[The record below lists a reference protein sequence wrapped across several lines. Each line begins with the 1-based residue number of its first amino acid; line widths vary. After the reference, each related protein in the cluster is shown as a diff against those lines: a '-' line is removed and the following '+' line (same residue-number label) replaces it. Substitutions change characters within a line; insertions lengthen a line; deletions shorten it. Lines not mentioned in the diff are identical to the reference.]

1 MPVRLRPSAID
12 IDRANIMMD
21 YLPIAVFSILA
32 CVIGVLPVALARF
45 VSDHQPTKAKRAPF
59 ECGFPS
65 EGDMRVPFDI
75 RYYLVAILFI
85 LFDLETAFLFP
96 WAVSI
101 QKTQWWGFG
110 IMMFFLVILTVG
122 FVFEWKKDALE
133 WK

>member
-1 MPVRLRPSAID
+1 
-12 IDRANIMMD
+12 MME
-21 YLPIAVFSILA
+21 YVPIFVFAALSV
-32 CVIGVLPVALARF
+32 VIGVVPVALARL
-45 VSDHQPTKAKRAPF
+45 VAPHSPSAAKKAAF

-65 EGDMRVPFDI
+65 EGDMRVPFDV

-96 WAVSI
+96 WAVTIHS
-101 QKTQWWGFG
+101 TRWWGFAV
-110 IMMFFLVILTVG
+110 MMFFLAVLTAG